1 MKKFSIFLL
10 SLCLCFSLMACDNS
24 ATRGYIES
32 ENLDHNEEV
41 ETDYF
46 EARILDV
53 YDKSIVVEPID
64 GSNASKSSDKIDVT
78 IDGVSVDFDLVVGG
92 IVGITYVGSIAES
105 YPAQITGT
113 VGINHIND
121 DLINEKVDL
130 IPMVMIN
137 GQLYY
142 DTGKVNTEVKCGTMD
157 GEITSTVDGWEKPTE
172 DNQSNFGKGYGYQ
185 WGAENTIQVNMDNKW
200 VIFEARN
207 DEGSMIQF
215 NGEWYD
221 KGELSEAT
229 LNWLEL
235 SEEERMLSSYFPP
248 EFVVS
253 SDICDRDNIQEEW
266 GITLETQNVT
276 SKGLTIVCHQL
287 GGENI
292 SELTTGSYYVIQRL
306 EDVGFVDVKYLPQE
320 YDIAWTTEAWIIH
333 NDATTTWEVNWE
345 WLYGELPVG
354 EYRIGK
360 EIMNFRSPGDYNT
373 EMIYAH
379 FEIIE

>member
-1 MKKFSIFLL
+1 MRKVLSIFLVLLL
-10 SLCLCFSLMACDNS
+10 SLSMAACSDP
-24 ATRGYIES
+24 TRDYIEPDKI
-32 ENLDHNEEV
+32 DHNEEV

-46 EARILDV
+46 EARILEV

-78 IDGVSVDFDLVVGG
+78 IDGISVDFDLVVGG
-92 IVGITYVGSIAES
+92 IVGITYAGGIAES

-113 VGINHIND
+113 VAVNHIND
-121 DLINEKVDL
+121 DLTNEKVDL
-130 IPMVMIN
+130 IPMVMIK

-142 DTGKVNTEVKCGTMD
+142 DTGKINTEVKCGTMD
-157 GEITSTVDGWEKPTE
+157 GEITSTVESWEKPTE

-207 DEGSMIQF
+207 DDGSMIQF

-235 SEEERMLSSYFPP
+235 SEEERMLSSYYPP

-253 SDICDRDNIQEEW
+253 SDICDRDDIQEDW
-266 GITLETQNVT
+266 CVSLEAVNVT
-276 SKGLTIVCHQL
+276 PKGLTIACHQM
-287 GGENI
+287 GGAFM
-292 SELTTGSYYVIQRL
+292 ELSTGSYYVIQRL
-306 EDVGFVDVKYLPQE
+306 EDTGFVDVEYLPQE
-320 YDIAWTTEAWIIH
+320 HDVAWTSEALVIFR
-333 NDATTTWEVNWE
+333 DATTTWEVDWE
-345 WLYGELPVG
+345 WLYGELPAG

-360 EIMNFRSPGDYNT
+360 EIMNFRGPGDFET

-379 FEIIE
+379 FEIAE